1 MPCVTC
7 GHTMQH
13 LNCAEALYWCP
24 RCGTVT
30 SGASL
35 HATYAPQLVER
46 CREFGATLATT
57 PTLSLGGHWHR
68 LVTEAIHTPEG
79 RP

>member
-7 GHTMQH
+7 SHTMQH
-13 LNCAEALYWCP
+13 LNCAEPLFWCP

-35 HATYAPQLVER
+35 HATYTPQLVES
-46 CREFGATLATT
+46 CRKFWPSIEN
-57 PTLSLGGHWHR
+57 LSDSVVADWHR
-68 LVTEAIHTPEG
+68 LVADSIHPPEG